1 MNGDPAQ
8 EQVHRSA
15 DSEDSDFDDQDAD
28 MESLYDG
35 SVAEDDF
42 DQELAEVEQAG
53 LTDPSDIIIADESD
67 NNLSSHTD
75 SSQHS
80 SGSESCF
87 PGDDEFDHV
96 DVFGAVGPD
105 HGEQVEKEAILQFRD
120 G

>member
-28 MESLYDG
+28 LESLYDG
-35 SVAEDDF
+35 SVSEDDF
-42 DQELAEVEQAG
+42 DQELALVEQAG
-53 LTDPSDIIIADESD
+53 HTDPSDIIADESD
-67 NNLSSHTD
+67 DQLSSHTD

-80 SGSESCF
+80 SGSEPCF
-87 PGDDEFDHV
+87 PGDDEFDQV

-105 HGEQVEKEAILQFRD
+105 DGEEVDKGGHSCVPRW
-120 G
+120 